1 MKITSR
7 ELFLGWMTGFAILI
21 ALSVVICSP
30 KLKVWK
36 ELIDKRESLTGRIEV
51 AERLIVQRGEWD
63 KRLQDVALKLT
74 QYPADQDVSADYLKI
89 LETIVKENGVTLS
102 KRQPQK
108 EKKRNELYELPIDCT
123 WEADLSSLTHFLF
136 ALDQQK
142 VTMDIDDLSVSFV
155 AGGKNRL
162 KGNFALICLYTRK
175 GNPAGLAS
183 PAVAAAPAKIAPAH
197 PRKK

>member
-7 ELFLGWMTGFAILI
+7 ELVLGWMTGFTVLV
-21 ALSVVICSP
+21 ALSFLVCSP

-36 ELIDKRESLTGRIEV
+36 ELTDKREAVARRIEV
-51 AERLIVQRGEWD
+51 AEHLVAQRGEWD

-74 QYPADQDVSADYLKI
+74 KYPVDQDVTADYLKI

-108 EKKRNELYELPIDCT
+108 EKKHNELYELAVDCT
-123 WEADLSSLTHFLF
+123 WEADLGSLIHFLH
-136 ALDQQK
+136 ALEQQK
-142 VTMDIDDLSVSFV
+142 VTMDIDDLSVSLV
-155 AGGKNRL
+155 AGGKGRL
-162 KGNFALICLYTRK
+162 KGNFTLICLYTRK
-175 GNPAGLAS
+175 GS
-183 PAVAAAPAKIAPAH
+183 PAAPAAAPAPAKITKND

>member
-7 ELFLGWMTGFAILI
+7 ELLLGWMTGFAILI
-21 ALSVVICSP
+21 ALSVWICSP

-36 ELIDKRESLTGRIEV
+36 ELTDKREAVAGRIEV
-51 AERLIVQRGEWD
+51 AEHLIAQRDQWD

-74 QYPADQDVSADYLKI
+74 KYPADQDVTADYLKI

-108 EKKRNELYELPIDCT
+108 EKKHSELYELAVDCT
-123 WEADLSSLTHFLF
+123 WEADLGSLIHFLH
-136 ALDQQK
+136 ALEQQK
-142 VTMDIDDLSVSFV
+142 VTMDIDDLSVSLV
-155 AGGKNRL
+155 AGGKGRL

-175 GNPAGLAS
+175 GNPAA
-183 PAVAAAPAKIAPAH
+183 PAAATVPAKIAPAN